1 MANMP
6 TAREPDKTDGALVAQ
21 VKGGG
26 EIERLRG
33 GGPGVR
39 QRLVVF
45 ADYACPYCY
54 LADTSLARLRR
65 ERGIDVD
72 AAAFELRP
80 SGTPLPA
87 PDEPWLLE
95 EWQRVVQPL
104 ADRLGVPM
112 RLPSFSTR
120 TRKAHE
126 AVAYAREHGAFPAM
140 HEAIFRA
147 WWRHGRDIGR
157 IDVLMEIGSSV
168 GLDPMALRVALDID
182 QWAGRVE
189 QDAATARR
197 LGLTGVPAYLRYV
210 EADDGAAA
218 DVELRVGLQEH
229 DELTTWVTVE

>member
-1 MANMP
+1 M
-6 TAREPDKTDGALVAQ
+6 
-21 VKGGG
+21 
-26 EIERLRG
+26 
-33 GGPGVR
+33 R

-65 ERGIDVD
+65 ERGMAVD